1 MGYTL
6 PPPSGPSSN
15 AVASSSSS
23 QDAINSAQTLI
34 AQKSAIESALSD
46 QLAILQ
52 SQNADMST
60 PLVDRAGFPRADM
73 DIVAVRTARVRILEL
88 RNDLNAIFEEVKVAL
103 ERVHEANAAEAARR
117 REEDAND
124 AMDQDE
130 AEELLTPFAR
140 VDGVAPGSPAAT
152 AGLQREDLILAF
164 GSLTLSGLSTTVPS
178 AAPSRLAPLA
188 ALASSHEDR
197 PLQLRILRASEPLN
211 LTLIPRKWGGRGLIG
226 CHIVPYTPPP

>member
-15 AVASSSSS
+15 ALASS
-23 QDAINSAQTLI
+23 QNAIISAQSLI

-88 RNDLNAIFEEVKVAL
+88 RNDLNAIFEQVKVAL

-140 VDGVAPGSPAAT
+140 IDGVAPGSPAAT

-178 AAPSRLAPLA
+178 TAPSRLAPLA
-188 ALASSHEDR
+188 ALASQHEDR
-197 PLQLRILRASEPLN
+197 PLQLRMFRASEPLN

-226 CHIVPYTPPP
+226 CHIVPYIAPP

>member
-6 PPPSGPSSN
+6 PPPSGPSSS
-15 AVASSSSS
+15 ALASSSS
-23 QDAINSAQTLI
+23 QDAINSAQSLI
-34 AQKSAIESALSD
+34 AQKSAIESALSN

-88 RNDLNAIFEEVKVAL
+88 RNDLNAILEEVKVAL
-103 ERVHEANAAEAARR
+103 ERVHEASAAEAARR

-152 AGLQREDLILAF
+152 AGLLREDLILAF
-164 GSLTLSGLSTTVPS
+164 GSLTISGLTTTVPS
-178 AAPSRLAPLA
+178 TAPSRLAPLA
-188 ALASSHEDR
+188 TLASSHEDR

-226 CHIVPYTPPP
+226 CHIVPYTAPP